1 VANITGA
8 SEAEAGGGGPSV
20 AEERD
25 QAADQRDQAADQ
37 RDQAADQRDQ
47 AGEQRDQAGE
57 QRDQAGEQRD
67 QAAEQRDQADKQR
80 DQAGEQ
86 RDQAGDQRDQAGDQ
100 RDQAGEQR
108 DQAAEQRDQA
118 GEQSEALVSA
128 GITTDALN
136 RSALARREAASD
148 RMRASQDRRAG
159 ASERS
164 QAELDRNT
172 ALADRG
178 AGASERTHAE
188 LDRNTAL
195 ADRGAGAS
203 ERTHAELDRNTA
215 LADRGAGAS
224 ERTYAELDRNTA
236 LADRG
241 ASARERDEQARLDAH
256 RANRAKSVFLSRM
269 SHELRTPL
277 NAVLGFGQLLEL
289 DELSAEQRDSVEHI
303 MKAGRYLL
311 GLIDEVLDISRVES
325 GELRLSFESVS
336 LRDVVGEAV
345 GMVWPLAMARVVR
358 IDGLVAGGE
367 EHVRADRQRLQEV
380 VVNLLTNAVKYNR
393 EGGEVSVVCEAV
405 SDGRLRL
412 VVADTG
418 IGIAEQDLARL
429 FLPFERLGAEQSD
442 VEGTGLGLTL
452 TKQLVEAMGGEIGA
466 TSQTGV
472 GSSFWVELP
481 LADAPPERPEETVP
495 PAVAPAPISARA
507 RTVLY
512 VEDNLSN
519 VELVERIVARR
530 PEVTLVVAM
539 QGRFALEL
547 AREHQPSLILLDLH
561 LPDVSGEQVLR
572 QLRADPGTSATP
584 VVMLSADATS
594 GQIQRLRANGATDYL
609 TKPFDVAR
617 LLAVIDGTGSTEQPT
632 AAPEMLSGPHVSVG
646 KSANPAKAID
656 GAGR

>member
-1 VANITGA
+1 VANIIGA

-25 QAADQRDQAADQ
+25 QATDQRDQAADQ

-57 QRDQAGEQRD
+57 QRDQAGE
-67 QAAEQRDQADKQR
+67 
-80 DQAGEQ
+80 
-86 RDQAGDQRDQAGDQ
+86 Q

-215 LADRGAGAS
+215 LADRGA
-224 ERTYAELDRNTA
+224 
-236 LADRG
+236 
-241 ASARERDEQARLDAH
+241 SARERDEQARLDAH

-277 NAVLGFGQLLEL
+277 NAVLGFSQLLEL

-393 EGGEVSVVCEAV
+393 KGGQVSVVCEAV

-466 TSQTGV
+466 TSQTSV

-481 LADAPPERPEETVP
+481 LADAPPERPDETVS
-495 PAVAPAPISARA
+495 PAVASAPISARA

-539 QGRFALEL
+539 QGRIALEL

-594 GQIQRLRANGATDYL
+594 GQVQRLRANGATDYL

-646 KSANPAKAID
+646 KSANPAIAID